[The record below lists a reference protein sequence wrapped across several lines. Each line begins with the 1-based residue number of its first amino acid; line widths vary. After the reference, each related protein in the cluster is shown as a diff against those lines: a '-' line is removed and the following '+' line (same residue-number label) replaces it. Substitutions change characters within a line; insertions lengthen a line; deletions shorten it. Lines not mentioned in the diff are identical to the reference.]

1 MAKAAEAQAAEAAP
15 EAEAKPAA
23 EKAAAKAGW
32 QKVLGSD
39 SVVGSNQQLCS
50 I

>member
-23 EKAAAKAGW
+23 EQVVAKAGW

-39 SVVGSNQQLCS
+39 SVVGVASSSQ
-50 I
+50 